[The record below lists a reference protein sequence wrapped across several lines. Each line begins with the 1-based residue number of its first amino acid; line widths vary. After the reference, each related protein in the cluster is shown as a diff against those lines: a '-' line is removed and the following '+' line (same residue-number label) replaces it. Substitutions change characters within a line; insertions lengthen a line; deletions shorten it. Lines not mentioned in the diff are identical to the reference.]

1 MMDLRDLEVIKEL
14 LEKYETGSKLTE
26 KEEILKDK
34 VESLLAFDIVN
45 QEYNNKRK
53 EFQTHMEELIKKAGE

>member
-26 KEEILKDK
+26 KEEILKEK
-34 VESLLAFDIVN
+34 IETLLAFEEVN
-45 QEYNNKRK
+45 TKYNNKRK
-53 EFQTHMEELIKKAGE
+53 EFQAHMEELIKKAGE

>member
-34 VESLLAFDIVN
+34 VESLIAFDIVN

>member
-1 MMDLRDLEVIKEL
+1 MIDIRDLKVILEL

-26 KEEILKDK
+26 KEENLKEK
-34 VESLLAFDIVN
+34 IETLLAFEEVN
-45 QEYNNKRK
+45 TEYNNKKR

>member
-26 KEEILKDK
+26 KEEILKEK
-34 VESLLAFDIVN
+34 IETLLAFEEVN
-45 QEYNNKRK
+45 TDYNNKRK